1 MANWRQRD
9 INFSFISSCSVLRPH
24 LSHLLLIFSLFIPC
38 RMTGWMVGWLGLGEW
53 MVRVPWVSSV
63 VVAASLLL
71 PTLPTFFHLLF
82 CATTWLSDWLACLLT
97 DCLTAVAL
105 HCPGLIGPQWE
116 QQLAS
121 EKVIIENKY
130 YISAQLC
137 TVYLSPVFANK
148 LNIFVTKF
156 HSVVCVVSC
165 GVGSAVLCCSIT
177 VDSCGKKRQS
187 GENWTK
193 FYPLIISTLVS
204 IDDHFSFSLWPSD
217 SQISRH

>member
-121 EKVIIENKY
+121 EKVIIENEY
-130 YISAQLC
+130 CISAQLC

-156 HSVVCVVSC
+156 HSVVCC
-165 GVGSAVLCCSIT
+165 FMRCRFCCS
-177 VDSCGKKRQS
+177 VLFHYSRFLWEEAAKRRELNKVLS
-187 GENWTK
+187 INH
-193 FYPLIISTLVS
+193 IHSS
-204 IDDHFSFSLWPSD
+204 IDWWPFF
-217 SQISRH
+217 IFPLTIWLTN